1 MNNTECH
8 IPCNI
13 LSFVQTVN
21 HKASQKSYSVF
32 QNRNGFQTKTSETIR
47 QFGSEKAQVGF
58 LMLEGY

>member
-47 QFGSEKAQVGF
+47 QFGSEKA
-58 LMLEGY
+58 